1 MTVENYEI
9 GQIIKGIVTGIEKY
23 GIFLNVNNKYTG
35 LIHISEISDK
45 YVKNVEDYVNVNESI
60 KAEIIGIDVKNK
72 QLKLSIKD
80 IKNYRYTRKNNNGIV
95 ETRKGFDTLKEK
107 LPKWIDEK
115 LKTL

>member
-1 MTVENYEI
+1 MENYEI

-23 GIFLNVNNKYTG
+23 GVFLNINNKYTG

-45 YVKNVEDYVNVNESI
+45 YVKNVEDYVSINESI

-72 QLKLSIKD
+72 QLKLSIKNV
-80 IKNYRYTRKNNNGIV
+80 KNYRYTKKNNNGII
-95 ETRKGFDTLKEK
+95 ETPKGFLTLKEK
-107 LPKWIDEK
+107 LPKWTEEK